1 MSPLWVWVIGGIGL
15 TVMAVRFVFLLTR
28 PIDLDDGWLEA
39 LRRLNGED
47 TL

>member
-15 TVMAVRFVFLLTR
+15 TVMAVRCVFLLTR

-39 LRRLNGED
+39 LRRLNGEE
-47 TL
+47 